1 MSARM
6 CGPSPTA
13 SSRSGSSA
21 SATTGPSTRSTRV
34 RNGPRVLSSRT
45 IPPSSCASAWATSTP
60 SARTAAATSTLRI
73 TAGAPD
79 AWTRSSCRPP
89 SSWVPSPTLAADKLR
104 VVTSITDLKALT
116 EAVGGDLVEV
126 DSLARST
133 QNAHDLEARPSLM
146 IKVRRADAIVL
157 NGLDLDDWADV
168 VAQGANN
175 PNVIVGAPGRI
186 DASRGLLVL
195 EVPRSRIDRS
205 MGDVHPA
212 GNPHY
217 TLDPGLAAQVTQNI
231 LEGLARL
238 APQNR
243 ATFERNR
250 QQFLARL
257 EEAMGRWNK
266 LLEPYKGAPVVVNHN
281 MWLYFL
287 TRFGL
292 VQAGSIEERPGI
304 PPTPS
309 HLVKLVNQMKQE
321 RIKVIVVEPWGDLK
335 TVQRVAQEAG
345 AQAAV
350 LASSVGALKGTDSY
364 INWVDSNVKM
374 LAQALK

>member
-1 MSARM
+1 MR
-6 CGPSPTA
+6 
-13 SSRSGSSA
+13 RIL
-21 SATTGPSTRSTRV
+21 
-34 RNGPRVLSSRT
+34 VLML
-45 IPPSSCASAWATSTP
+45 
-60 SARTAAATSTLRI
+60 AATAVGGTLNVS
-73 TAGAPD
+73 GA
-79 AWTRSSCRPP
+79 R
-89 SSWVPSPTLAADKLR
+89 AADKLR
-104 VVTSITDLKALT
+104 VVASIPDLKALT
-116 EAVGGDLVEV
+116 EAVGGTLVEV

-146 IKVRRADAIVL
+146 IKVRRADALIL

-175 PNVIVGAPGRI
+175 PK
-186 DASRGLLVL
+186 
-195 EVPRSRIDRS
+195 
-205 MGDVHPA
+205 GDVHPA

-231 LEGLARL
+231 LEGLARI

-243 ATFERNR
+243 AAFERNR

-309 HLVKLVNQMKQE
+309 HLVKLVNHMKQE

-350 LASSVGALKGTDSY
+350 LASSVGALKGTDTY

-374 LAQALK
+374 LAQALR

>member
-1 MSARM
+1 MRQIPLLVLAALAV
-6 CGPSPTA
+6 CGLLDASPA
-13 SSRSGSSA
+13 
-21 SATTGPSTRSTRV
+21 
-34 RNGPRVLSSRT
+34 
-45 IPPSSCASAWATSTP
+45 
-60 SARTAAATSTLRI
+60 
-73 TAGAPD
+73 
-79 AWTRSSCRPP
+79 
-89 SSWVPSPTLAADKLR
+89 LAADKLR
-104 VVTSITDLKALT
+104 VVASITDLKALT
-116 EAVGGDLVEV
+116 EAVGDDLVEV

-146 IKVRRADAIVL
+146 IKVRRADALVL

-195 EVPRSRIDRS
+195 EVPRARIDRS
-205 MGDVHPA
+205 MGDVHPS

-217 TLDPGLAAQVTQNI
+217 TLDPGMAAPVTQNI
-231 LEGLARL
+231 LEGLARI

-243 ATFERNR
+243 AAFERNR

-266 LLEPYKGAPVVVNHN
+266 LLEPHKGAPVVVNHN

-287 TRFGL
+287 TRFGF

-350 LASSVGALKGTDSY
+350 LASSVGALKGTDTY

>member
-1 MSARM
+1 MLMRRM
-6 CGPSPTA
+6 TLLVLAALAVCGPL
-13 SSRSGSSA
+13 SA
-21 SATTGPSTRSTRV
+21 
-34 RNGPRVLSSRT
+34 
-45 IPPSSCASAWATSTP
+45 
-60 SARTAAATSTLRI
+60 
-73 TAGAPD
+73 
-79 AWTRSSCRPP
+79 
-89 SSWVPSPTLAADKLR
+89 SPTLAAEKLR